1 MEQANRC
8 FFHMERCFFPYNS
21 TRSKKATH
29 VYAACDD
36 FSPNFPPEKGNL
48 YFILS
53 QFFLFRTGSG
63 QLPAFNMTLEI
74 LFCELNSPKTE
85 RYFSVNDAKLF
96 FWVAQ

>member
-1 MEQANRC
+1 MEQANR
-8 FFHMERCFFPYNS
+8 FFF
-21 TRSKKATH
+21 TWKGA
-29 VYAACDD
+29 
-36 FSPNFPPEKGNL
+36 FSPTIPPDQKKLHMSMLHVMTFPPEKENL

-85 RYFSVNDAKLF
+85 RYFSVNDAKFF